1 LIPTAKMPDFIIALI
16 VGYYPVKNPLW
27 QKGTDLSKYIFSLV
41 HGSKQAKNAL
51 GVFKSSPP

>member
-1 LIPTAKMPDFIIALI
+1 LIPTAKMPDFIITLI

-27 QKGTDLSKYIFSLV
+27 QKGTDLSKYIFS
-41 HGSKQAKNAL
+41 QAKNAL

>member
-1 LIPTAKMPDFIIALI
+1 MPDFVIAL
-16 VGYYPVKNPLW
+16 VAGCYPVKNPLG

-51 GVFKSSPP
+51 GAFKSSPP